1 MRPVQYLSLAIPCR
15 VLLLVGGSV
24 LFLVAAAPAAM
35 AQQNPTPN
43 PDIPYLRPEANRTPD
58 ANDVMQMREQQTKK
72 QSFDAANAER
82 RKQLVDDS
90 ALLLKLAAQLKTEV
104 DKTTK
109 DTLSLTVIRKAD
121 EIERL
126 ARGVK
131 EKMKLSVGGN

>member
-35 AQQNPTPN
+35 APQNPTPN
-43 PDIPYLRPEANRTPD
+43 PAIPYLRPVANRTPD
-58 ANDVMQMREQQTKK
+58 ANAVMQLREQQTKK